1 MYQEIESKGLTMGS
15 IFKLSIIGYTFSF
28 GLFILVSG
36 ILSLISGDG
45 SFRIGNKP
53 ISGITGFISLIFAIP
68 LLVLVFGGINAF
80 LLSSGNWI
88 YCLIKPLRLVFKP
101 IKKTNPKASLEY

>member
-1 MYQEIESKGLTMGS
+1 MYQEIESKGLTMCS
-15 IFKLSIIGYTFSF
+15 IFKLSIIGYAFSF

-53 ISGITGFISLIFAIP
+53 ISGITGFFSLIFAIP
-68 LLVLVFGGINAF
+68 LLVLVFGGINALF
-80 LLSSGNWI
+80 LSSGNWI
-88 YCLIKPLRLVFKP
+88 YCLVKPLKLVFKP
-101 IKKTNPKASLEY
+101 INKNQSESKS

>member
-28 GLFILVSG
+28 GLFMLVSG
-36 ILSLISGDG
+36 RLSLVTGDG
-45 SFRIGNKP
+45 SVSVGNKP
-53 ISGITGFISLIFAIP
+53 ISGINGFFSLIFAIP
-68 LLVLVFGGINAF
+68 LIVLVFGGINAL

-101 IKKTNPKASLEY
+101 IKLWV